1 MSTSPKQRKQ
11 NAHLELASVG
21 AHMYVMTRRKRK
33 RREIDGKKTRTH
45 VHARHTHYVRGKDW
59 KLRCNNDDEVEEV
72 GSGGGGESQ
81 GDGRAHPSRPKKEQG
96 PWLAH
101 GSHLSVSVEEEKP
114 VSQLRRPSE
123 AARQLDTQC
132 SLDGMLAASCEYDRS
147 RSRWT
152 RFRFFPVV
160 GASTFCTSIF
170 MLRHFFKSATI
181 SPTTAN
187 GLSPRQPPGQQPRHN
202 YGWRAKVAEYQQGD
216 SATR

>member
-1 MSTSPKQRKQ
+1 MTKDAGDCRVESSYTHIRTTTDKKPKSDEKDKSSTPVGPMSTSPKQRK
-11 NAHLELASVG
+11 NAHLKLASVG

-33 RREIDGKKTRTH
+33 RREIDGKKPRTH
-45 VHARHTHYVRGKDW
+45 VLASARHTHYVRGKDW
-59 KLRCNNDDEVEEV
+59 KLRCDNDDEVEEE

-132 SLDGMLAASCEYDRS
+132 SLDGMLAASCEYES
-147 RSRWT
+147 
-152 RFRFFPVV
+152 
-160 GASTFCTSIF
+160 
-170 MLRHFFKSATI
+170 
-181 SPTTAN
+181 
-187 GLSPRQPPGQQPRHN
+187 
-202 YGWRAKVAEYQQGD
+202 
-216 SATR
+216 

>member
-1 MSTSPKQRKQ
+1 MTKDAGDCRVESSYTHIRTTTDKKPKSDEKDKSSTPVGPMSTSPKQRK
-11 NAHLELASVG
+11 NAHLKLASVG

-33 RREIDGKKTRTH
+33 RREIDGKKPRTH

-59 KLRCNNDDEVEEV
+59 KLRCDNDDEVEEE

-132 SLDGMLAASCEYDRS
+132 SLDGMLAASCEYES
-147 RSRWT
+147 
-152 RFRFFPVV
+152 
-160 GASTFCTSIF
+160 
-170 MLRHFFKSATI
+170 
-181 SPTTAN
+181 
-187 GLSPRQPPGQQPRHN
+187 
-202 YGWRAKVAEYQQGD
+202 
-216 SATR
+216 